1 MRVFV
6 AGATGALG
14 RPLLPR
20 LLVAGH
26 EVTAMTRSPERAERL
41 QDAGATAVVCDC
53 YDASGLRD
61 AVVAAQ
67 PEVLVHLLTSIPHR
81 IDPRHMERSFAANDR
96 LRREGTP
103 KLVAAAQAAGV
114 RRIVAESIA
123 FAYAPPPPGSAPGRL
138 HVEGDALA
146 LDAPIPMPWRRSVL
160 ALQALETA
168 VTEAAGLEGVVLRYG
183 YLYGPGTGYA
193 ADGGQTAEVR
203 RRRFPI
209 VGAGDAV
216 WPFVHVD
223 DAAQATLLAVE
234 SRALGTFNVVDDDP
248 APVSEWL
255 PAFAAG
261 VGAPAPRRVP
271 TFLVRL
277 YSGSYALTQLT
288 RARGADPS
296 RAHEELGWRPRYAS
310 WRDGFRAGA
319 VEPAAA

>member
-20 LLVAGH
+20 LLAAGH

-41 QDAGATAVVCDC
+41 RDAGAAAVVCDC
-53 YDASGLRD
+53 YDAAGLRD
-61 AVVAAQ
+61 AVVAAR
-67 PEVLVHLLTSIPHR
+67 PEVVVHLLTSIPHR
-81 IDPRHMERSFAANDR
+81 IDPRHMERSFADNDR

-103 KLVAAAQAAGV
+103 NLVAAAQAAGA

-123 FAYAPPPPGSAPGRL
+123 FAYAPAPPGSPPGHL
-138 HVEGDALA
+138 HVESDPLA
-146 LDAPIPMPWRRSVL
+146 LDAPMPWRRSVL
-160 ALQALETA
+160 ALAALETA
-168 VTEAAGLEGVVLRYG
+168 VMEAAGLEGLVLRYG

-193 ADGGQTAEVR
+193 ADGAQTAEVR

-209 VGAGDAV
+209 VGAGGAV

-234 SRALGTFNVVDDDP
+234 SRVVGALNIVDDDP
-248 APVSEWL
+248 APVSVWL
-255 PAFAAG
+255 PAFAAA
-261 VGAPAPRRVP
+261 VGAPPPRRVP

-277 YSGSYALTQLT
+277 YSGSYAVTQLT
-288 RARGADPS
+288 QAGGADPS
-296 RAHEELGWRPRYAS
+296 RAHDELGWRPRYTS
-310 WRDGFRAGA
+310 WRDGFRA
-319 VEPAAA
+319 AAGERATA